1 MTFKEFD
8 DFQKALF
15 TEVEVMKSSK
25 GKEYANSED
34 RFANFN
40 RLADELGLKNYQVGW
55 VYTKKHLDAIA
66 HYCKVGHIESTESI
80 WGRFV
85 DAICYLTLMAG
96 MIEKPK
102 EKSKFAGP
110 DGCPHC
116 STYGVH
122 TKNCPTLPNPW
133 PGYGTVPHTFEVY
146 NDRFSSK
153 CRWCNEEPD
162 HHNHVRID

>member
-8 DFQKALF
+8 DFQKDLL

-55 VYTKKHLDAIA
+55 VYTKKHLDSIA

-80 WGRFV
+80 RGRFV

-96 MIEKPK
+96 MVEEEQSI
-102 EKSKFAGP
+102 
-110 DGCPHC
+110 PHI
-116 STYGVH
+116 H
-122 TKNCPTLPNPW
+122 
-133 PGYGTVPHTFEVY
+133 
-146 NDRFSSK
+146 
-153 CRWCNEEPD
+153 
-162 HHNHVRID
+162 